1 VTIVALVV
9 VLALSLPFVLVLVRR
24 PVLRRL
30 AVRNAVRRPREASL
44 VVLGSLLGAAIISGS
59 AIVGDTIG
67 ASIRQVA
74 RTHLGPIDELISA
87 RGPTDQH
94 QLLQVLQPI
103 ATGDIDGVLPLATL
117 DAATTSIGGHIRAV
131 PRSQVIG
138 VDFGTASR
146 FGRDPSATGISG
158 PTPPTGHAAITDDL
172 ARALDVRAGGRV
184 AVFAY
189 GTRTTLL
196 VDRILPRRGV
206 AGFSLGPDPES
217 RNVLVSPLTFD
228 RIAAGTGSGA
238 PPAWTIA
245 ISNRGGVE
253 SGVGRTDAV
262 IDAIRNVAPA
272 PPLDPQIY
280 AAKRTLL
287 DEADATGKGFTSMFT
302 AMGSFG
308 VLAGLLLLVNL
319 FVMLAAER
327 KTEMG
332 MARAVGM
339 RRSDLVRSFATEGW
353 MYACVATTLGVLL
366 GIGLGRVLVAWS
378 AAAFST
384 EHSRFDLFF
393 TLRPG
398 RLVESFA
405 MAFVVSLVTIVGTS
419 WRVARLNIIRAIR
432 DIAEPPAHGRRTRL
446 VVGGILLAAVG
457 AVVTVQAAPAHDG
470 FGLLS
475 GPVLVLLGLAPLLG
489 RFFPPRLVHT
499 VLSLLAAVW
508 GASIFGLV
516 PDSTKGATVMLYVVQ
531 GIILTAAAVIFI
543 SFQQDRIS
551 RALRFLTGGRSL
563 SLRLGLAYPL
573 ARQSRTGLT
582 IAMYALVVF
591 ILTFI
596 TSLSHMID
604 RQVASATTHV
614 KGGYAVVVRS
624 SSANPIQAARL
635 RSLEG
640 VTKVAP
646 LASTM
651 GEFRV
656 KGMTT
661 SVPWSMTG
669 FDRRFIEG
677 GPPVLE
683 DRGTYATDR
692 AAWEAVLRDPR
703 LVIVDT
709 AFLQNGGGPPG
720 FVVEPGSKVAVKDP
734 YTGRKRLLTVAAIA
748 PSDFVI
754 NNGALY
760 GLPGARTL
768 FGYHLSLNRMYVGL
782 KPSVDADRFAADVQA
797 SFLSNGVEA
806 FSIATIIDEG
816 FSITHQI
823 FQLFQGYLAMGL
835 IVGIAGIAVVMVRAV
850 RERRRQIGTMR
861 ALGFGARPVG
871 RSFAIESGFVAVEGT
886 LIGAVLALITLYDI
900 VALSD
905 SFGELAFSIPYLQ
918 LGALL
923 VGTVAASLLATVWP
937 AISASRIRPAVA
949 LRTID

>member
-1 VTIVALVV
+1 MTLAALIVTLV
-9 VLALSLPFVLVLVRR
+9 LSLPFLVILARR

-44 VVLGSLLGAAIISGS
+44 VVLGSLLGAAIITGS
-59 AIVGDTIG
+59 AIVGDTIN
-67 ASIRQVA
+67 ASIRQVS
-74 RTHLGPIDELISA
+74 RTHLGPVDELISA
-87 RGPTDQH
+87 RGPADQH

-103 ATGDIDGVLPLATL
+103 ARGSIDGILPLATL
-117 DAATTSIGGHIRAV
+117 DAATTSTGRHILAV

-138 VDFGTASR
+138 VDFGAARR
-146 FGRDPSATGISG
+146 FGGDPHATGMSG
-158 PTPPTGHAAITDDL
+158 PTPPPGHAAITNDL
-172 ARALDVRAGGRV
+172 ARALGVHAGDQV

-189 GTRTTLL
+189 GERTALV
-196 VDRILPRRGV
+196 VDRTLPRRGV
-206 AGFSLGPDPES
+206 AGFWLGADQES
-217 RNVLVSPLTFD
+217 RNVLVSPQTFD

-238 PPAWTIA
+238 PPSWSIA
-245 ISNRGGVE
+245 VSNRGGIE
-253 SGVGRTDAV
+253 SGVGRTDEV
-262 IDAIRNVAPA
+262 IDAIRNVSPA

-287 DEADATGKGFTSMFT
+287 DDADAVGKTFTSMFT

-353 MYACVATTLGVLL
+353 MYAVVATALGVLV
-366 GIGLGRVLVAWS
+366 GIVLGRLLVAWS

-384 EHSRFDLFF
+384 EHNRFDLFF
-393 TLRPG
+393 TVKAGGLAQA
-398 RLVESFA
+398 FA
-405 MAFVVSLVTIVGTS
+405 IAFAVSLFTIVGTS

-432 DIAEPPAHGRRTRL
+432 DIAEPPAPKQRKR
-446 VVGGILLAAVG
+446 VVVAGVVLAALGV
-457 AVVTVQAAPAHDG
+457 VVTVQAAPSQDG
-470 FGLLS
+470 FGLLI
-475 GPVLVLLGLAPLLG
+475 GPVLALLGLAPVLS
-489 RFFPPRLVHT
+489 RFFPPRHVHAA
-499 VLSLLAAVW
+499 LSLLAVVW
-508 GASIFGLV
+508 GASLFGLF
-516 PDSTKGATVMLYVVQ
+516 PDSTENADIMLYVVQ
-531 GIILTAAAVIFI
+531 GIVLTASAVTFI
-543 SFQQDRIS
+543 SFQQARIS
-551 RALRFLTGGRSL
+551 RALRFLTGGKSL

-573 ARQSRTGLT
+573 ARRSRTGLT

-604 RQVASATTHV
+604 KQVATATHDV

-624 SSANPIQAARL
+624 SSANPIRAGQLA
-635 RSLEG
+635 SLDG

-646 LASTM
+646 LASTVAH
-651 GEFRV
+651 FRV
-656 KGMTT
+656 GDMET
-661 SVPWSMTG
+661 SVPWAMTG
-669 FDRRFIEG
+669 FDERFVRG
-677 GPPVLE
+677 GAPILE
-683 DRGTYATDR
+683 DRGTYPTDR
-692 AAWEAVLRDPR
+692 AAWEAVLRNPR
-703 LVIVDT
+703 LVIVDP
-709 AFLQNGGGPPG
+709 AFLQNEGGPPDLI
-720 FVVEPGSKVAVKDP
+720 EPGAKITVDDP
-734 YTGRKRLLTVAAIA
+734 YTGRTRVLTVAAIA
-748 PSDFVI
+748 PSDFYL

-768 FGYHLSLNRMYVGL
+768 FGYHLTLNRVYVGL
-782 KPSVDADRFAADVQA
+782 ERSVDADRFAAGVQA
-797 SFLSNGVEA
+797 SFLTNGAEA

-850 RERRRQIGTMR
+850 RERRRQIGTLR

-871 RSFAIESGFVAVEGT
+871 RSFAIESGFVAIEGT
-886 LIGAVLALITLYDI
+886 LIGAFLALVTLYDI

-905 SFGELAFSIPYLQ
+905 SFGELQFSIPLLE

-923 VGTVAASLLATVWP
+923 AGTVAASLLATVWP

-949 LRTID
+949 LRTTD